1 MRKANASAA
10 LLLCAIMLTSTPS
23 LAEGGRAFQMDTG
36 GQPLGTALTD
46 LARRAERELVLENA
60 AEISRPAPRLNGR
73 YTFDQALALLLAG
86 SGLTFRRTAD
96 GAYVVYPAPPLPTLD
111 PESPVALPELL
122 VTARSQNSDIPR
134 TQDDIQPYKVWTAHD
149 VGASHADT
157 LDDFFRT
164 RMSSNAQPFAAIQD
178 PVRQSGGSRSEI
190 NMRGMG
196 SGQTLV
202 LIDGRRVPSLPS
214 VDNTFLQPDINGVP
228 LSAIDRIEVLTAT
241 SGGVYGAGA
250 VAGAVNI
257 VLKRDYRGAD
267 LAVTYGDTSR
277 FDARTKRVDGRIG
290 FTPDGGRTDVMIALS
305 DFRGADLRT
314 GERDYTARARARR
327 YANDPATFLADNYVR
342 TPADVAR
349 LDLLFAPGLITP
361 WASLLTRG
369 STSSALLS
377 VRHRFG
383 ASVEAYL
390 DALALRNEGRSYTS
404 RPYIGIPPSTLLKGV
419 SSSDDGLEQ
428 RSRTTTTRV
437 TAGLIVDLPA
447 AWKLNADYTAG
458 QAEVRSLANYHYTP
472 GTFGSY
478 SQSNNLR
485 VFSAR
490 LAGTVMDLPGGPLTL
505 SLLAEDRREHAPI
518 PMVEHYDLFFWV
530 SGMPYGVTQSLRSYY
545 AEARAPLIPRDGGHG
560 LLSGLELQLAARHEM
575 MRAVAPANLDD
586 LLFANDDPVDYRQ
599 TAPVYT
605 LGFRAFPIPDVM
617 LRGSLATGVVP
628 PPVDQLAR
636 VTMRYLASEGGRG
649 ASTALQFGLP
659 SSDPKR
665 RNVQIGSE
673 QPLLIT
679 FGGSPTAERAR
690 SVSVGLVATPRAAP
704 GLRVSVDYTRIVK
717 SREPVVIKGGSAQY
731 FLEHEDLFPGRVV
744 RAPLTD
750 ADRAK
755 GYTGGVVTSLDT
767 SAFIIGETIS
777 EMVDFQF
784 DYRIA
789 TRKAGDLRF
798 SSSATWQP
806 LLRRRAE
813 LYDDARNAVGSAQE
827 PLAWRGTAS
836 VEWSRGPWLAGL
848 AADFYAHY
856 HVPRFG
862 EYKPRADQMTRFQGS
877 EWIPS
882 QIYFD
887 LAGAY
892 RFELPPTAPLHALEA
907 RFGIRNLLDRA
918 APVVA
923 QDYYGMGYSSLAD
936 PRGRRFELSLISR
949 F

>member
-1 MRKANASAA
+1 MRKADASTA
-10 LLLCAIMLTSTPS
+10 LLFCAIMLASTPA
-23 LAEGGRAFQMDTG
+23 LAQASRALRMDTG

-46 LARRAERELVLENA
+46 LARRAGRELVLENA
-60 AEISRPAPRLNGR
+60 AEIFRPAPRLNGR
-73 YTFDQALALLLAG
+73 YTFDQALPLLLAG
-86 SGLTFRRTAD
+86 SGLTFKRTAD
-96 GAYVVYPAPPLPTLD
+96 GAYVVYLAPPLPSLE

-134 TQDDIQPYKVWTAHD
+134 TQDDIQPYNVWTAHD
-149 VGASHADT
+149 VGASHAET
-157 LDDFFRT
+157 LDDFLRT
-164 RMSSNAQPFAAIQD
+164 RLSSNAQPFAAIQD
-178 PVRQSGGSRSEI
+178 PANQNGGSRSEI

-196 SGQTLV
+196 AGQTLV

-214 VDNTFLQPDINGVP
+214 IDNIFLQPDINGLP
-228 LSAIDRIEVLTAT
+228 PSAVERIEVLTAT

-257 VLKRDYRGAD
+257 VLKRDYRGGD

-277 FDARTKRVDGRIG
+277 LDARTKRVDGRIG

-314 GERDYTARARARR
+314 GERDYPARARARR
-327 YANDPATFLADNYVR
+327 YAGDPATFVAESYALR
-342 TPADVAR
+342 PADVAR
-349 LDLLFAPGLITP
+349 IDLQFAPGLVTP
-361 WASLLTRG
+361 WASLWTRE

-377 VRHRFG
+377 VRRRFG
-383 ASVEAYL
+383 SSVEAYL
-390 DALALRNEGRSYTS
+390 DGLALRDEGRSYTP
-404 RPYIGIPPSTLLKGV
+404 RPYIGVPASTLLSSV

-428 RSRTTTTRV
+428 RSRTTTTRI

-447 AWKLNADYTAG
+447 AWKLNADYTGG
-458 QAEVRSLANYHYTP
+458 QAEVRGLANYHYDP
-472 GTFGSY
+472 GTFGAY
-478 SQSNNLR
+478 RQSNSLR
-485 VFSAR
+485 ALSAR
-490 LAGTVMDLPGGPLTL
+490 LAGMVMDLPGGPLTL
-505 SLLAEDRREHAPI
+505 SILAEDRREHAPI
-518 PMVEHYDLFFWV
+518 PTVEHYDLFFWV
-530 SGMPYGVTQSLRSYY
+530 NGMPYGVTQSLRSYY

-560 LLSGLELQLAARHEM
+560 LLSGLELQLAARHEV
-575 MRAVAPANLDD
+575 MRAVAPANRDD

-599 TAPVYT
+599 TAAVYT
-605 LGFRAFPIPDVM
+605 LGFRVFPIPDVM
-617 LRGSLATGVVP
+617 LRGSVATGVVP
-628 PPVDQLAR
+628 PPIDQLAR

-649 ASTALQFGLP
+649 ASTALQFGVH
-659 SSDPKR
+659 SSDSKR
-665 RNVQIGSE
+665 RGAWIGSE

-704 GLRVSVDYTRIVK
+704 GLRVSIDYTRIVK
-717 SREPVVIKGGSAQY
+717 SREPVVIQGGSAQY
-731 FLEHEDLFPGRVV
+731 FLDHEDLFPARVI

-755 GYTGGVVTSLDT
+755 GYTAGVVTSLDT

-777 EMVDFQF
+777 ETVDFQF
-784 DYRIA
+784 DYRLA

-813 LYDDARNAVGSAQE
+813 LYDEARNAVGSALE
-827 PLAWRGTAS
+827 PLAWRGVAS
-836 VEWSRGPWLAGL
+836 AEWSRGPWLLGL
-848 AADFYAHY
+848 AADFYARY
-856 HVPRFG
+856 RVARFG
-862 EYKPRADQMTRFQGS
+862 EYAPRADQMTRFQGS
-877 EWIPS
+877 DRIPS
-882 QIYFD
+882 QVYFD

-892 RFELPPTAPLHALEA
+892 RFELSPTAPMHALEA
-907 RFGIRNLLDRA
+907 RFGIRNILDRD

-923 QDYYGMGYSSLAD
+923 QNYYGMGYSPFAD